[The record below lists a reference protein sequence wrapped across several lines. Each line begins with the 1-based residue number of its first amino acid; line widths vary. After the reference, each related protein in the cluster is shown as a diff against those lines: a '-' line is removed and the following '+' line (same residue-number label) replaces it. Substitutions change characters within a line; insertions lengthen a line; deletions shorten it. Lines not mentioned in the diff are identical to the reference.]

1 MSDAVD
7 KISRVGLHNPV
18 NIVAKFMSL
27 SGGEDRRT
35 LSRYDMIYHSKV
47 MLIVVMLIM

>member
-1 MSDAVD
+1 MSEAVD
-7 KISRVGLHNPV
+7 EIFEVGLHN
-18 NIVAKFMSL
+18 IVVKFMSL